1 MENINKFRDV
11 SVLIVD
17 DVANMRGF
25 LTSSLRSIE
34 VLNIRDA
41 ANAKEGIKK
50 YEEKRPDVLFL
61 DLDMP
66 DISGMTVL
74 RSLKQKDPSAF
85 IVIVSGESKVENV
98 KEALKLGARGFVVKP
113 YSMQKIMAMLEKAL
127 EAKLKRRG
135 A

>member
-1 MENINKFRDV
+1 MEKDKFRNI

-41 ANAKEGIKK
+41 SNANDGMKK
-50 YEEKRPDVLFL
+50 YEEKRPDIMFL

-66 DISGMTVL
+66 DIGGMSVL

-85 IVIVSGESKVENV
+85 IVIVSGESKIDNV
-98 KEALKLGARGFVVKP
+98 KEALKLGAKGFVVKP
-113 YSMQKIMAMLEKAL
+113 YSMQKIVAMLEKAL
-127 EAKLKRRG
+127 DAKQKRTQ
-135 A
+135 

>member
-1 MENINKFRDV
+1 MTKFKDL

-25 LTSSLRSIE
+25 LTSSLRSID
-34 VLNIRDA
+34 VLNVRDA

-66 DISGMTVL
+66 DIGGMTVL
-74 RSLKQKDPSAF
+74 RSIKQKDPSAF
-85 IVIVSGESKVENV
+85 VVIVSGESNVDNV
-98 KEALKLGARGFVVKP
+98 KESLKLGAKGFVVKP
-113 YSMQKIMAMLEKAL
+113 YSMQKIISMLDKAL
-127 EAKLKRRG
+127 TMRQKRLG
-135 A
+135 

>member
-1 MENINKFRDV
+1 MEKDRYRNI

-34 VLNIRDA
+34 VLHIRDA
-41 ANAKEGIKK
+41 SNASDGMKK
-50 YEEKRPDVLFL
+50 YEEKRPDIMFL

-66 DISGMTVL
+66 DIGGMAVL

-85 IVIVSGESKVENV
+85 IVIVSGESKVDNV
-98 KEALKLGARGFVVKP
+98 KEALKLGAKGFVVKP
-113 YSMQKIMAMLEKAL
+113 YSMQKIIAMLEKARD
-127 EAKLKRRG
+127 AKQKRKH
-135 A
+135 